1 MITAIDS
8 NILIDVVG
16 ADPDF
21 GEVSRSA
28 IDMAARE
35 GPLVISPEVVA
46 EFATGCGSAE
56 VAFDVLEVLKI
67 SYVDT
72 GLTAAG
78 RAGEARGL
86 RRTRSRITADYLI
99 ATHAAEHADRLLT
112 RDADFAMLGIEG
124 LAVVTP
130 SEILAG

>member
-35 GPLVISPEVVA
+35 G
-46 EFATGCGSAE
+46 
-56 VAFDVLEVLKI
+56 
-67 SYVDT
+67 
-72 GLTAAG
+72 
-78 RAGEARGL
+78 R
-86 RRTRSRITADYLI
+86 
-99 ATHAAEHADRLLT
+99 
-112 RDADFAMLGIEG
+112 
-124 LAVVTP
+124 
-130 SEILAG
+130 